1 MHSFALHEGKILAY
15 TLSSVTF
22 RMSTTSQGPEVTGVA
37 VPCRDKPAQIMHVC
51 VCVCQSGGYT
61 LLSR

>member
-1 MHSFALHEGKILAY
+1 MRSFAVHEGEILAY

-37 VPCRDKPAQIMHVC
+37 LPCRDKPAQITHVC
-51 VCVCQSGGYT
+51 VCVCESGVYT